1 MKFTHMKVTKAITLL
16 LSMALMFNAC
26 KKDDVIQPAP
36 TVVTSGTL
44 AGTAGTKV
52 QIAATINAPGGIKQV
67 NVLKNGAAFD
77 AITGSGQTTLT
88 YSKEYVIENLAAG
101 SVVNFTIQVVDN
113 SNQTST
119 LTTIPVTISAVPPK
133 TIVTIP
139 AGSLAAG
146 NVTWTADKIYKL
158 VGFVRVGEEAVKG
171 TITKKTVLTIEA
183 GTLIIGDRAS
193 KGALIVQRGSQ
204 IIANGTAANPIVMTS
219 ERAVG
224 EREAGDWGG
233 LVICGQ
239 APNNLA
245 EADRELEGGY
255 GAFHGGTDAADN
267 SGSLKYV
274 RVEFAGIP
282 INPNQE
288 VNSFTFGS
296 VGSATVVDY
305 VQASFGLDD
314 SFEWFGGNVNCKHLI
329 AYKGLDD
336 DFDTDNGFS
345 GYVQYG
351 IGIRGTTQADIS
363 GSNGF
368 ECDNNAQGTALT
380 PFTSAIFANMS
391 IIGAKN
397 VAETSISPQFQH
409 GAQLRR
415 NNKQKIYNTVITGYP
430 WGVYIDG
437 LLGDTRG
444 NADRGEIDL
453 QNVVLAGVEGWGT
466 NFWGTGTVK
475 NALGQ
480 NITFNPAG
488 TPVRETDANTAAT
501 AILIGAKTPTAW
513 FTGLKG
519 NKIVDNRSTVGLNAN
534 LWATGK
540 PTFTL
545 ATSGTALLNAP
556 LPTLPSYFDKTD
568 YVGAFKDVDWTTGWS
583 EFSPQSVLYVK

>member
-1 MKFTHMKVTKAITLL
+1 MKATKAITLL

-26 KKDDVIQPAP
+26 KKDDEVLPAP
-36 TVVTSGTL
+36 TVVTTGTL
-44 AGTAGTKV
+44 AGSPGTKV
-52 QIAATINAPGGIKQV
+52 QINATIDAPGGIKQV

-77 AITGSGQTTLT
+77 AITGAGQTTLS
-88 YSKEYVIENLAAG
+88 YSKEYTIENLATGA
-101 SVVNFTIQVVDN
+101 VVNFTIQVVDN
-113 SNQTST
+113 KNQTSV

-158 VGFVRVGEEAVKG
+158 TGFVRVGEEAVKG

-193 KGALIVQRGSQ
+193 KGTLVVQRGSQ
-204 IIANGTAANPIVMTS
+204 IIANGTATNPIVMTS
-219 ERAVG
+219 ERAIG

-267 SGSLKYV
+267 SGSYKYV

-288 VNSFTFGS
+288 VNSWTFGS
-296 VGSATVVDY
+296 VGSSTVVDY

-351 IGIRGTTQADIS
+351 IGIRGTTQADQS

-368 ECDNNAQGTALT
+368 ECDNNAQGSALT

-391 IIGAKN
+391 IIGAKG
-397 VAETSISPQFQH
+397 ARETAISTQFQH

-415 NNKQKIYNTVITGYP
+415 NNKQKIYNTFITGYP
-430 WGVYIDG
+430 WGIYVDSQ
-437 LLGDTRG
+437 LGDAKG
-444 NADRGEIDL
+444 NADKGDLDL
-453 QNVVLAGVEGWGT
+453 QNVVLAGVDAWGD
-466 NFWGTGTVK
+466 NFWGTG
-475 NALGQ
+475 GS
-480 NITFNPAG
+480 ISYNPKG
-488 TPVRETDANTAAT
+488 TPVRDNEANTAAT
-501 AILIGAKTPTAW
+501 AILIGTKKPTDW
-513 FTGLKG
+513 FKGLKG
-519 NKIVDNRSTVGLNAN
+519 NKILDNRKTTGLNDNLWTVGRPTFILTASATDMLNAA
-534 LWATGK
+534 LPSTL
-540 PTFTL
+540 PTF
-545 ATSGTALLNAP
+545 
-556 LPTLPSYFDKTD
+556 FDKTD
-568 YVGAFKDVDWTTGWS
+568 YVGAFKDTDWTAGWS
-583 EFSPQSVLYVK
+583 EFSPQTIVYVK

>member
-1 MKFTHMKVTKAITLL
+1 MKFTHMKATKAITLI

-36 TVVTSGTL
+36 TVVTTGTL

-52 QIAATINAPGGIKQV
+52 QIAASINAPGGIKQV
-67 NVLKNGAAFD
+67 NVLKNGAPFD
-77 AITGSGQTTLT
+77 AITGSGQTTLA
-88 YSKEYVIENLAAG
+88 YSKEYTIENLPAG
-101 SVVNFTIQVVDN
+101 SIVNFTIQVVDN

-119 LTTIPVTISAVPPK
+119 LTTIPVTISAVAPK
-133 TIVTIP
+133 TIVVVP

-183 GTLIIGDRAS
+183 GTLIIGDRAT
-193 KGALIVQRGSQ
+193 KGTLIVQRGSQ
-204 IIANGTAANPIVMTS
+204 IIANGTATNPIVMTS

-245 EADRELEGGY
+245 EADRELEGSY
-255 GAFHGGTDAADN
+255 GAFHGGTDVADN
-267 SGSLKYV
+267 SGSYKYV

-288 VNSFTFGS
+288 VNSYTFGS

-305 VQASFGLDD
+305 LQASFGLDD

-351 IGIRGTTQADIS
+351 IGIRGTTQADQS

-368 ECDNNAQGTALT
+368 ECDNNAQGSALT
-380 PFTSAIFANMS
+380 PFTSAIFANMT
-391 IIGAKN
+391 IIGAKG
-397 VAETSISPQFQH
+397 ARETAISTQFQH

-415 NNKQKIYNTVITGYP
+415 NNKQKIYNTFITGYP
-430 WGVYIDG
+430 WGVYVDSQ
-437 LLGDTRG
+437 LGVANL
-444 NADRGEIDL
+444 NADKGDIDL
-453 QNVVLAGVEGWGT
+453 QNVVLAGLESWGD
-466 NFWGTGTVK
+466 NFWGTGGSISYSPKGV
-475 NALGQ
+475 
-480 NITFNPAG
+480 
-488 TPVRETDANTAAT
+488 PVRENEANTAAT
-501 AILIGAKTPTAW
+501 AILIGLKKPSDW
-513 FTGLKG
+513 FKGLNG
-519 NKIVDNRSTVGLNAN
+519 NKILDNRKATGLNDN
-534 LWATGK
+534 LWQVGR

-545 ATSGTALLNAP
+545 AASGTALINAP
-556 LPTLPSYFDKTD
+556 LPTLPAFFDKTD
-568 YVGAFKDVDWTTGWS
+568 YVGAFKDTDWTTGWS
-583 EFSPQSVLYVK
+583 EFSPQTVLYVK

>member
-1 MKFTHMKVTKAITLL
+1 MKATKAIALL
-16 LSMALMFNAC
+16 LSMTLMFNAC

-67 NVLKNGAAFD
+67 NVLKNGAPFD
-77 AITGSGQTTLT
+77 AITGTGQTTLT
-88 YSKEYVIENLAAG
+88 YSKEYVIENLATG

-146 NVTWTADKIYKL
+146 NITWTADKIYKL

-171 TITKKTVLTIEA
+171 TITKKTILTIEA
-183 GTLIIGDRAS
+183 GTLIIGNRAS
-193 KGALIVQRGSQ
+193 KGTLIVQRGSQ
-204 IIANGTAANPIVMTS
+204 IIANGTATNPIVMTS
-219 ERAVG
+219 ERAIG

-245 EADRELEGGY
+245 ETDRELEGGY
-255 GAFHGGTDAADN
+255 GAFHGGTDVADN
-267 SGSLKYV
+267 SGSYKYV

-305 VQASFGLDD
+305 LQASFGLDD

-351 IGIRGTTQADIS
+351 IGIRGTTQADQS

-368 ECDNNAQGTALT
+368 ECDNNAQGSALT

-391 IIGAKN
+391 IIGAKG
-397 VAETSISPQFQH
+397 ARETAISTQFQH

-415 NNKQKIYNTVITGYP
+415 NNKQKIYNTFITGYP
-430 WGVYIDG
+430 WGIYVDSQ
-437 LLGDTRG
+437 LGSANA
-444 NADRGEIDL
+444 NADKGDIDL
-453 QNVVLAGVEGWGT
+453 QNVVLAGVDAWGD
-466 NFWGTGTVK
+466 NFWGTGGT
-475 NALGQ
+475 
-480 NITFNPAG
+480 ISYTPRG
-488 TPVRETDANTAAT
+488 TPVRDNEANTAAT
-501 AILIGAKTPTAW
+501 AILIGTKKPTDW
-513 FTGLKG
+513 FKGLNG
-519 NKIVDNRSTVGLNAN
+519 NKILNNRKTSGLNDN
-534 LWATGK
+534 IWATGR
-540 PTFTL
+540 PTFILTAA
-545 ATSGTALLNAP
+545 ATDMLNAALP
-556 LPTLPSYFDKTD
+556 STLPTFFDKTD
-568 YVGAFKDVDWTTGWS
+568 YVGAFKDTDWTTGWS
-583 EFSPQSVLYVK
+583 EFSPQTIVYVK

>member
-1 MKFTHMKVTKAITLL
+1 MKLSNMKAIKAIVLL
-16 LSMALMFNAC
+16 LSITLVFNAC
-26 KKDDVIQPAP
+26 TKEDEIKPAP
-36 TVVTSGTL
+36 TVTTSGNL
-44 AGTAGTKV
+44 AGTVGAKV
-52 QIAATINAPGGIKQV
+52 QISATINAPEGIKQV

-77 AITGSGQTTLT
+77 AVTGSGQTTLT
-88 YSKEYVIENLAAG
+88 YTKEYTIENLPAG
-101 SVVNFTIQVVDN
+101 SIVNFTIQVIDN
-113 SNQTST
+113 KNQTSV
-119 LTTIPVTISAVPPK
+119 LTTIPLTIAAIPPK
-133 TIVTIP
+133 QVVVIP

-146 NVTWTADKIYKL
+146 NITWTADKIYK
-158 VGFVRVGEEAVKG
+158 GDEAVKG

-183 GTLIIGDRAS
+183 GTLIIGDRAT
-193 KGALIVQRGSQ
+193 KGTLIVQRGSQ
-204 IIANGTAANPIVMTS
+204 IIANGTVDKPIIMTS
-219 ERAVG
+219 ERAPG

-305 VQASFGLDD
+305 LQASFGLDD

-329 AYKGLDD
+329 AYKGQDD

-351 IGIRGTTQADIS
+351 VGIRGTTIADIS

-368 ECDNNAQGTALT
+368 ECDNNAQGTALA
-380 PFTSAIFANMS
+380 PFTSAVFANMS

-409 GAQLRR
+409 AAQLRR
-415 NNKQKIYNTVITGYP
+415 NCKQKIYNTVMTGYP
-430 WGVYIDG
+430 WGVYVDSQ
-437 LLGDTRG
+437 LGDAKG
-444 NADRGEIDL
+444 NAEKGDIDL
-453 QNVVLAGVEGWGT
+453 QNVVVAGIEGWGL
-466 NFWGTGTVK
+466 NFWGTGIVK

-480 NITFNPAG
+480 NVTFNPAG
-488 TPVRETDANTAAT
+488 TPVRENEANASAG
-501 AILIGAKTPTAW
+501 AILIGTKKPSDW
-513 FTGLKG
+513 FIGLKG
-519 NKIVDNRSTVGLNAN
+519 NKVLDNRKPTGLNDN
-534 LWATGK
+534 LWQVGR
-540 PTFTL
+540 PTFVL
-545 ATSGTALLNAP
+545 AASGTALINAP
-556 LPTLPSYFDKTD
+556 LPTLPAFFDKTD
-568 YVGAFKDVDWTTGWS
+568 YVGAFKESDWTATWS
-583 EFSPQSVLYVK
+583 EFSPQTVVYVK

>member
-1 MKFTHMKVTKAITLL
+1 MKATKAITLL

-26 KKDDVIQPAP
+26 KKDDEIQPAP

-44 AGTAGTKV
+44 AGTPGAKI
-52 QIAATINAPGGIKQV
+52 QISATINAPGGIKQV
-67 NVLKNGAAFD
+67 NVLKNGAPFD
-77 AITGSGQTTLT
+77 AITGTGQTTLT
-88 YSKEYVIENLAAG
+88 YSKEYVIENLATG
-101 SVVNFTIQVVDN
+101 SVVNFTIQVIDN
-113 SNQTST
+113 SNQTSV

-133 TIVTIP
+133 TIVTVP

-146 NVTWTADKIYKL
+146 NITWTADKIYKL

-193 KGALIVQRGSQ
+193 KGTLIVQRGSQ
-204 IIANGTAANPIVMTS
+204 IIANGTATNPIVMTS

-255 GAFHGGTDAADN
+255 GGFHGGTDVADN
-267 SGSLKYV
+267 SGSYKYV

-296 VGSATVVDY
+296 IGSATVVDY
-305 VQASFGLDD
+305 LQASFGLDD

-351 IGIRGTTQADIS
+351 VGIRGTTQADQS

-368 ECDNNAQGTALT
+368 ECDNNAQGAATT

-391 IIGAKN
+391 IIGAKG
-397 VAETSISPQFQH
+397 ARETAISTQFQH

-415 NNKQKIYNTVITGYP
+415 NNKQKIYNTFITGYP
-430 WGVYIDG
+430 WGIYVDSQ
-437 LLGDTRG
+437 LGAANA
-444 NADRGEIDL
+444 NADKGDIDL
-453 QNVVLAGVEGWGT
+453 QNVVLAGVDSWGD
-466 NFWGTGTVK
+466 NFWGTG
-475 NALGQ
+475 GS
-480 NITFNPAG
+480 ISYNPRG
-488 TPVRETDANTAAT
+488 VPVRDNEANTAAA
-501 AILIGAKTPTAW
+501 AILIGTKKPTDW
-513 FTGLKG
+513 FKGLKG
-519 NKIVDNRSTVGLNAN
+519 NKILDNRKTSGLNDNLWTVGRPTFILTASATDMLNA
-534 LWATGK
+534 
-540 PTFTL
+540 
-545 ATSGTALLNAP
+545 ALP
-556 LPTLPSYFDKTD
+556 STLPAFFDKTD
-568 YVGAFKDVDWTTGWS
+568 YVGAFKDTDWTTGWS
-583 EFSPQSVLYVK
+583 EFSPQTMVYVK

>member
-1 MKFTHMKVTKAITLL
+1 MKATKAITLL

-26 KKDDVIQPAP
+26 KKDAEVFPAP

-44 AGTAGTKV
+44 AGTAGAKV

-67 NVLKNGAAFD
+67 NVLKNGAPFD
-77 AITGSGQTTLT
+77 AITGTGQTTLT
-88 YSKEYVIENLAAG
+88 YSKEYVIENLSTG
-101 SVVNFTIQVVDN
+101 SIVNFTIQVVDN
-113 SNQTST
+113 ANQTST

-146 NVTWTADKIYKL
+146 NITWTADKIYKL

-204 IIANGTAANPIVMTS
+204 IIANGTATNPIVMTS

-255 GAFHGGTDAADN
+255 GAFHGGTDMADN

-351 IGIRGTTQADIS
+351 VGIRGTTQADIS

-430 WGVYIDG
+430 WGIYVDSQ
-437 LLGDTRG
+437 LGDAKG
-444 NADRGEIDL
+444 NADKGDIDL

-466 NFWGTGTVK
+466 NFWGTGTVQ

-488 TPVRETDANTAAT
+488 TPVRSTEANTAAT
-501 AILIGAKTPTAW
+501 AILIGTKTPTAW

-534 LWATGK
+534 LWATGR
-540 PTFTL
+540 PTFVL
-545 ATSGTALLNAP
+545 ATSGTALLNAA
-556 LPTLPSYFDKTD
+556 LPTLPAYFDKTD
-568 YVGAFKDVDWTTGWS
+568 YVGAFKDTDWTTGWS

>member
-1 MKFTHMKVTKAITLL
+1 MKATKAITLM
-16 LSMALMFNAC
+16 LSMALIFNAC
-26 KKDDVIQPAP
+26 KKEDVIQPAP
-36 TVVTSGTL
+36 TVVTTGGTL

-52 QIAATINAPGGIKQV
+52 QIAASINAPGGIKQV
-67 NVLKNGAAFD
+67 NVLKNGAPFD
-77 AITGSGQTTLT
+77 AITGSGQTTLA
-88 YSKEYVIENLAAG
+88 YSKEYVIENLPTG
-101 SVVNFTIQVVDN
+101 SIVNFTIQVVDN
-113 SNQTST
+113 NNQTST
-119 LTTIPVTISAVPPK
+119 LTTIPLTISAVAPK
-133 TIVTIP
+133 TIVVVPT
-139 AGSLAAG
+139 GSLAAG

-193 KGALIVQRGSQ
+193 KGTLIVQRGSQ
-204 IIANGTAANPIVMTS
+204 IIANGTATNPIVMTS

-255 GAFHGGTDAADN
+255 GAFHGGTDVADN

-296 VGSATVVDY
+296 IGSATVVDY
-305 VQASFGLDD
+305 LQASFGLDD

-351 IGIRGTTQADIS
+351 IGIRGTTQADQS

-368 ECDNNAQGTALT
+368 ECDNNAQGSALT
-380 PFTSAIFANMS
+380 PFTSAIFANIT
-391 IIGAKN
+391 IIGAKG
-397 VAETSISPQFQH
+397 ARETAISTQFQH

-415 NNKQKIYNTVITGYP
+415 NNKQKIYNTFITGYP
-430 WGVYIDG
+430 WGVYVDSQ
-437 LLGDTRG
+437 LGVANL
-444 NADRGEIDL
+444 NADKGDIDL
-453 QNVVLAGVEGWGT
+453 QNVVLAGVESWGD
-466 NFWGTGTVK
+466 NFWGTGGSISYLPKGV
-475 NALGQ
+475 
-480 NITFNPAG
+480 
-488 TPVRETDANTAAT
+488 PVRENEANTAAT
-501 AILIGAKTPTAW
+501 AILIGMKKPSDW
-513 FTGLKG
+513 FKGLKG
-519 NKIVDNRSTVGLNAN
+519 NQILPNRKATGLNDN
-534 LWATGK
+534 LWQVGR
-540 PTFTL
+540 PIFTL
-545 ATSGTALLNAP
+545 AASGTALINAP
-556 LPTLPSYFDKTD
+556 LPALPAFFDKTD
-568 YVGAFKDVDWTTGWS
+568 YVGAFKDTDWTSGWS
-583 EFSPQSVLYVK
+583 EFSPQTFMYVK

>member
-1 MKFTHMKVTKAITLL
+1 MKATKAITLI
-16 LSMALMFNAC
+16 LSIALMFNAC

-36 TVVTSGTL
+36 TVVTTGTL

-52 QIAATINAPGGIKQV
+52 QIAASINAPGGIKQV
-67 NVLKNGAAFD
+67 NVLKNGAPFD
-77 AITGSGQTTLT
+77 AITGSGQTTLA
-88 YSKEYVIENLAAG
+88 YSKEYTIENLPAG
-101 SVVNFTIQVVDN
+101 SIVNFTIQVVDN

-119 LTTIPVTISAVPPK
+119 LTTISVTISAVAPK
-133 TIVTIP
+133 TIVVVP
-139 AGSLAAG
+139 AGSLAVG
-146 NVTWTADKIYKL
+146 NITWTADKIYKL

-193 KGALIVQRGSQ
+193 KGTLIVQRGSQ
-204 IIANGTAANPIVMTS
+204 IIANGTVTNPIVMTS
-219 ERAVG
+219 ERAIG

-245 EADRELEGGY
+245 ETDRELEGGY
-255 GAFHGGTDAADN
+255 GAFHGGTDVADN
-267 SGSLKYV
+267 SGSYKYV

-351 IGIRGTTQADIS
+351 IGIRGTTQADQS

-368 ECDNNAQGTALT
+368 ECDNNAQGSALT
-380 PFTSAIFANMS
+380 PFTSAVFANIT
-391 IIGAKN
+391 IIGSKGAR
-397 VAETSISPQFQH
+397 ETAISTQFQH

-415 NNKQKIYNTVITGYP
+415 NNKQKIYNTFITGYP
-430 WGVYIDG
+430 WGIYVDSQ
-437 LLGDTRG
+437 LGVANL
-444 NADRGEIDL
+444 NADKGDIDL
-453 QNVVLAGVEGWGT
+453 QNVVLAGVESWGD
-466 NFWGTGTVK
+466 NFWGTGGSISYSPKGV
-475 NALGQ
+475 A
-480 NITFNPAG
+480 
-488 TPVRETDANTAAT
+488 VRENEANTAAT
-501 AILIGAKTPTAW
+501 AILIGLKKPSDW
-513 FTGLKG
+513 FKGLNG
-519 NKIVDNRSTVGLNAN
+519 NKILDNRKATGLSDN
-534 LWATGK
+534 LWQVGR

-545 ATSGTALLNAP
+545 AASGTALINAP
-556 LPTLPSYFDKTD
+556 LPALPAFFDKTD
-568 YVGAFKDVDWTTGWS
+568 YVGAFKDTDWTTGWS
-583 EFSPQSVLYVK
+583 EFNPQTVLYVK

>member
-1 MKFTHMKVTKAITLL
+1 MKATKAITLI
-16 LSMALMFNAC
+16 LSMALIFNAC
-26 KKDDVIQPAP
+26 KKEDVIQPAP
-36 TVVTSGTL
+36 TVVTTGGTL

-52 QIAATINAPGGIKQV
+52 QIAASINAPGGIKQV
-67 NVLKNGAAFD
+67 NVLKNGAPFD
-77 AITGSGQTTLT
+77 AITGSGQTTLA
-88 YSKEYVIENLAAG
+88 YSKEYVIENLPTG
-101 SVVNFTIQVVDN
+101 SIVNFTIQVVDN

-119 LTTIPVTISAVPPK
+119 LTTIPLTISAVAPK
-133 TIVTIP
+133 TIVMVPT
-139 AGSLAAG
+139 GSLAAG
-146 NVTWTADKIYKL
+146 NITWTADKIYKL

-183 GTLIIGDRAS
+183 GTLIIGDRAT
-193 KGALIVQRGSQ
+193 KGTLIVQRGSQ
-204 IIANGTAANPIVMTS
+204 IIANGTATNPIVMTS

-255 GAFHGGTDAADN
+255 GAFHGGTDVADN

-296 VGSATVVDY
+296 IGSATVVDY
-305 VQASFGLDD
+305 LQASFGLDD

-351 IGIRGTTQADIS
+351 IGIRGTTQADQS

-368 ECDNNAQGTALT
+368 ECDNNAQGSALT
-380 PFTSAIFANMS
+380 PFTSAIFANIT
-391 IIGAKN
+391 IIGAKG
-397 VAETSISPQFQH
+397 ARETAISTQFQH

-415 NNKQKIYNTVITGYP
+415 NNKQKIYNTFITGYP
-430 WGVYIDG
+430 WGVYVDSQ
-437 LLGDTRG
+437 LGVANS
-444 NADRGEIDL
+444 NADKGDIDL
-453 QNVVLAGVEGWGT
+453 QNVVLAGVESWGD
-466 NFWGTGTVK
+466 NLWGTGGSISYSPKGV
-475 NALGQ
+475 
-480 NITFNPAG
+480 
-488 TPVRETDANTAAT
+488 PVRENEANTAAT
-501 AILIGAKTPTAW
+501 AILIGMKKPSDW
-513 FTGLKG
+513 FKGLKG
-519 NKIVDNRSTVGLNAN
+519 NQILENRKATGLNDN
-534 LWATGK
+534 LWQVGR

-545 ATSGTALLNAP
+545 AVSGTALINAP
-556 LPTLPSYFDKTD
+556 LPALPAFFDKTD
-568 YVGAFKDVDWTTGWS
+568 YVGAFKDTDWTSGWS
-583 EFSPQSVLYVK
+583 EFSPQTFMYVK

>member
-1 MKFTHMKVTKAITLL
+1 MKATKAITLI
-16 LSMALMFNAC
+16 LSMALIFNAC
-26 KKDDVIQPAP
+26 KKEDVIQPAP
-36 TVVTSGTL
+36 TVVTTGGTL

-52 QIAATINAPGGIKQV
+52 QIAASINAPGGIKQV
-67 NVLKNGAAFD
+67 NVLKNGAPFD
-77 AITGSGQTTLT
+77 AITGSGQTTLA
-88 YSKEYVIENLAAG
+88 YSKEYVIENLPTG
-101 SVVNFTIQVVDN
+101 SIVNFTIQVVDN
-113 SNQTST
+113 NNQTST
-119 LTTIPVTISAVPPK
+119 LTTIPLTISAVAPK
-133 TIVTIP
+133 TIVMVPT
-139 AGSLAAG
+139 GSLAAG

-193 KGALIVQRGSQ
+193 KGTLIVQRGSQ
-204 IIANGTAANPIVMTS
+204 IIANGTATNPIVMTS

-255 GAFHGGTDAADN
+255 GAFHGGTDVADN

-296 VGSATVVDY
+296 IGSATVVDY
-305 VQASFGLDD
+305 LQASFGLDD

-351 IGIRGTTQADIS
+351 IGIRGTTQADQS

-368 ECDNNAQGTALT
+368 ECDNNAQGSALT
-380 PFTSAIFANMS
+380 PFTSAIFANIT
-391 IIGAKN
+391 IIGAKG
-397 VAETSISPQFQH
+397 ARETAISTQFQH

-415 NNKQKIYNTVITGYP
+415 NNKQKIYNTFITGYP
-430 WGVYIDG
+430 WGVYVDSQ
-437 LLGDTRG
+437 LGVANL
-444 NADRGEIDL
+444 NADKGDIDL
-453 QNVVLAGVEGWGT
+453 QNVVLAGVESWGD
-466 NFWGTGTVK
+466 NFWGTGGSISYLPKGV
-475 NALGQ
+475 
-480 NITFNPAG
+480 
-488 TPVRETDANTAAT
+488 PVRENEANTAAT
-501 AILIGAKTPTAW
+501 AILIGMKKPSDW
-513 FTGLKG
+513 FKGLKG
-519 NKIVDNRSTVGLNAN
+519 NQILPNRKATGLNDN
-534 LWATGK
+534 LWQVGR
-540 PTFTL
+540 PIFTL
-545 ATSGTALLNAP
+545 AASGTALINAP
-556 LPTLPSYFDKTD
+556 LPALPAFFDKTD
-568 YVGAFKDVDWTTGWS
+568 YVGAFKDTDWTSGWS
-583 EFSPQSVLYVK
+583 EFSPQTFMYVK

>member
-1 MKFTHMKVTKAITLL
+1 MKATKAIALL
-16 LSMALMFNAC
+16 LSMTLMFNAC

-67 NVLKNGAAFD
+67 NVLKNGAPFD
-77 AITGSGQTTLT
+77 AITGTGQTTLT
-88 YSKEYVIENLAAG
+88 YSKEYVIENLATG

-146 NVTWTADKIYKL
+146 NITWTADKIYKL

-171 TITKKTVLTIEA
+171 TITKKTILTIEA

-193 KGALIVQRGSQ
+193 KGTLIVQRGSQ
-204 IIANGTAANPIVMTS
+204 IIANGTATNPIVMTS
-219 ERAVG
+219 ERAIG

-245 EADRELEGGY
+245 ETDRELEGGY
-255 GAFHGGTDAADN
+255 GAFHGGTDVADN
-267 SGSLKYV
+267 SGSYKYV

-305 VQASFGLDD
+305 LQASFGLDD

-351 IGIRGTTQADIS
+351 IGIRGTTQADQS

-368 ECDNNAQGTALT
+368 ECDNNAQGSALT

-391 IIGAKN
+391 IIGAKG
-397 VAETSISPQFQH
+397 ARETAISTQFQH

-415 NNKQKIYNTVITGYP
+415 NNKQKIYNTFITGYP
-430 WGVYIDG
+430 WGIYVDSQ
-437 LLGDTRG
+437 LGSANA
-444 NADRGEIDL
+444 NADKGDIDL
-453 QNVVLAGVEGWGT
+453 QNVVLAGVDAWGD
-466 NFWGTGTVK
+466 NFWGTGGT
-475 NALGQ
+475 
-480 NITFNPAG
+480 ISYTPRG
-488 TPVRETDANTAAT
+488 TPVRDNEANTAAT
-501 AILIGAKTPTAW
+501 AILIGTKKPTDW
-513 FTGLKG
+513 FKGLNG
-519 NKIVDNRSTVGLNAN
+519 NKILNNRKTSGLNDN
-534 LWATGK
+534 IWATGR
-540 PTFTL
+540 PTFILTAA
-545 ATSGTALLNAP
+545 ATDMLNAALP
-556 LPTLPSYFDKTD
+556 STLPTFFDKTD
-568 YVGAFKDVDWTTGWS
+568 YVGAFKDTDWTTGWS
-583 EFSPQSVLYVK
+583 EFSPQTIVYVK

>member
-1 MKFTHMKVTKAITLL
+1 MKAIKAIALL
-16 LSMALMFNAC
+16 LSMAFVFNAC
-26 KKDDVIQPAP
+26 KKDEVVGPAP
-36 TVVTSGTL
+36 TVTTSGAL
-44 AGTAGTKV
+44 SGTAGTKL
-52 QIAATINAPGGIKQV
+52 QITAVINAPEGIKQV

-77 AITGSGQTTLT
+77 AVTGTGQTTLSYT
-88 YSKEYVIENLAAG
+88 KDYTIESLPTG
-101 SVVNFTIQVVDN
+101 SIVNFTVQVVDN
-113 SNQTST
+113 KNQTST
-119 LTTIPVTISAVPPK
+119 LTTIPVTVSAVPAK

-146 NVTWTADKIYKL
+146 NITWTADKIYKL
-158 VGFVRVGEEAVKG
+158 VGFVRVGEEATKG
-171 TITKKTVLTIEA
+171 AITKKTVLTIEA

-193 KGALIVQRGSQ
+193 KGTLIVQRGSQ

-219 ERAVG
+219 ERAPG

-233 LVICGQ
+233 LVLCGQ

-296 VGSATVVDY
+296 IGSATVVDY
-305 VQASFGLDD
+305 LQASFGLDD
-314 SFEWFGGNVNCKHLI
+314 SFEWFGGTVNCKHLI

-351 IGIRGTTQADIS
+351 IGIRGTTIADQS

-368 ECDNNAQGTALT
+368 ECDNNATGAALT

-391 IIGAKN
+391 LIGAKG
-397 VAETSISPQFQH
+397 ARETSISTQFQH

-415 NNKQKIYNTVITGYP
+415 NNKQKIYNTFITGYP
-430 WGVYIDG
+430 WGVYVDSQ
-437 LLGDTRG
+437 LGDAKG
-444 NADRGEIDL
+444 NADKGDIDL
-453 QNVVLAGVEGWGT
+453 QNVVLAGIEGWGD
-466 NFWGTGTVK
+466 NFWGTG
-475 NALGQ
+475 GS
-480 NITFNPAG
+480 ISYNPKG
-488 TPVRETDANTAAT
+488 TPVRDNEANTAAT
-501 AILIGAKTPTAW
+501 AILIGTKKPTDW
-513 FTGLKG
+513 FIGLKG
-519 NKIVDNRSTVGLNAN
+519 NKILDNRKTTGLNDN
-534 LWATGK
+534 LWAVGR
-540 PTFTL
+540 PTFVL
-545 ATSGTALLNAP
+545 GTGAALLSAT
-556 LPTLPSYFDKTD
+556 LPTLPAFFDKTD
-568 YVGAFKDVDWTTGWS
+568 YIGAFKDSDWTATWA
-583 EFSPQSVLYVK
+583 EFSPQTVVYVK

>member
-1 MKFTHMKVTKAITLL
+1 MKLSNMKAIKAIALL
-16 LSMALMFNAC
+16 LSMTLVFNAC
-26 KKDDVIQPAP
+26 KKEDEVFPAP
-36 TVVTSGTL
+36 TVTTSGTL
-44 AGTAGTKV
+44 AGTVGTKV
-52 QIAATINAPGGIKQV
+52 QIAASINAPGGIKQV

-77 AITGSGQTTLT
+77 AVTGNGQTSLAYT
-88 YSKEYVIENLAAG
+88 KEYTIENLPAG
-101 SVVNFTIQVVDN
+101 SIVNFTIQVIDN
-113 SNQTST
+113 KNQTST
-119 LTTIPVTISAVPPK
+119 LTTVPVTISAVPPK
-133 TIVTIP
+133 AIVVIP

-158 VGFVRVGEEAVKG
+158 TGFVRVGEEAVKG

-183 GTLIIGDRAS
+183 GTLIIGDRAT
-193 KGALIVQRGSQ
+193 KGTLIVQRGSQ
-204 IIANGTAANPIVMTS
+204 IIANGTATNPIVMTS
-219 ERAVG
+219 ERAIG

-351 IGIRGTTQADIS
+351 IGIRGTTQADQS

-368 ECDNNAQGTALT
+368 ECDNNVNGTNAT

-391 IIGAKN
+391 IIGAKGARETAIN
-397 VAETSISPQFQH
+397 VQFQH

-415 NNKQKIYNTVITGYP
+415 NNKQKIYNTFITGYP
-430 WGVYIDG
+430 WGVYIDNVNG
-437 LLGDTRG
+437 FART
-444 NADRGEIDL
+444 NAENGEIDL
-453 QNVVLAGVEGWGT
+453 QNVVLSGVDGWGD
-466 NFWGTGTVK
+466 NFWGTGGT
-475 NALGQ
+475 
-480 NITFNPAG
+480 ITYNPRG
-488 TPVRETDANTAAT
+488 VPVREIEANAAAAT
-501 AILIGAKTPTAW
+501 FLIGGKKPIDW
-513 FTGLKG
+513 FKGLKG
-519 NKIVDNRSTVGLNAN
+519 NKILDNRKATGINDN
-534 LWATGK
+534 LWAVGR
-540 PTFTL
+540 PTFVL
-545 ATSGTALLNAP
+545 GTGTELLNAP
-556 LPTLPSYFDKTD
+556 LLSTLPAFFDKTD
-568 YVGAFKDVDWTTGWS
+568 YVGAFKDTDWTATWA
-583 EFSPQSVLYVK
+583 EFSPQTVVYVK

>member
-1 MKFTHMKVTKAITLL
+1 MKFTHMKATKAITLL

-52 QIAATINAPGGIKQV
+52 QIAAIINAPGGIKQV
-67 NVLKNGAAFD
+67 NVLKNGAPFD
-77 AITGSGQTTLT
+77 AITGSGQTTLA
-88 YSKEYVIENLAAG
+88 YSKEYIIENLATG
-101 SVVNFTIQVVDN
+101 SIVNFTIQVVDN

-133 TIVTIP
+133 TIVTVP

-204 IIANGTAANPIVMTS
+204 IIANGTATNPIVMTS

-296 VGSATVVDY
+296 IGSATVVDY
-305 VQASFGLDD
+305 LQASFGLDD

-351 IGIRGTTQADIS
+351 IGIRGTTQADQS

-368 ECDNNAQGTALT
+368 ECDNNAQGSALT

-391 IIGAKN
+391 IIGAKG
-397 VAETSISPQFQH
+397 ARETAISTQFQH

-415 NNKQKIYNTVITGYP
+415 NNKQKIYNTFITGYP
-430 WGVYIDG
+430 WGIYVDSQ
-437 LLGDTRG
+437 LGDAKG
-444 NADRGEIDL
+444 NADKGDLDL
-453 QNVVLAGVEGWGT
+453 QNVVLAGVDAWGD
-466 NFWGTGTVK
+466 NFWGTG
-475 NALGQ
+475 GS
-480 NITFNPAG
+480 ISYNPKG
-488 TPVRETDANTAAT
+488 TPVRDNEANTAAT
-501 AILIGAKTPTAW
+501 AILIGTKKPTDW
-513 FTGLKG
+513 FKGLKG
-519 NKIVDNRSTVGLNAN
+519 NKILDNRKTAGLNDN
-534 LWATGK
+534 LWAVGR
-540 PTFTL
+540 PTFILTAS
-545 ATSGTALLNAP
+545 ATDMLNAALP
-556 LPTLPSYFDKTD
+556 STLPTFFDRTD
-568 YVGAFKDVDWTTGWS
+568 YVGAFKDTDWTTGWS
-583 EFSPQSVLYVK
+583 EFSPQTIVYVK